1 MQSFYLHD
9 KFTLGK
15 LRDMFFW
22 IASIKIVWADAC
34 GIKISTTVDVA
45 HNEGLDHITNSG
57 ANSSTRHIH

>member
-1 MQSFYLHD
+1 MQPFYLHD

-15 LRDMFFW
+15 LRDMSFW

-45 HNEGLDHITNSG
+45 HNEGLDNITKKG
-57 ANSSTRHIH
+57 ANSSTHQIN